1 MFFSEEVSTV
11 YPGLCIPCTGRRKTQ
26 RLRASG
32 PLRNIFSWI
41 GAASVQLAELLQN
54 RRTGEKQIFIRKG
67 NTDGEGRRKENK
79 QGRLHRFALIGAAA
93 LLFLLDIRLEA
104 KNHETSIRYKTSHGG
119 VPGDILALC
128 LPAHLYVKASFWNAP
143 TFFRQST
150 SR

>member
-1 MFFSEEVSTV
+1 MEH
-11 YPGLCIPCTGRRKTQ
+11 GRR
-26 RLRASG
+26 RPPER
-32 PLRNIFSWI
+32 
-41 GAASVQLAELLQN
+41 
-54 RRTGEKQIFIRKG
+54 KQ
-67 NTDGEGRRKENK
+67 

-93 LLFLLDIRLEA
+93 LLFLLDIRLES

>member
-1 MFFSEEVSTV
+1 MYSLRCFSLKRQLPFSQVCTFTAQAICISITPAGIRPIAKRFLMDGCHNSAAGWTV
-11 YPGLCIPCTGRRKTQ
+11 TR
-26 RLRASG
+26 
-32 PLRNIFSWI
+32 
-41 GAASVQLAELLQN
+41 
-54 RRTGEKQIFIRKG
+54 IFIRKG
-67 NTDGEGRRKENK
+67 KPGGERRRKENN
-79 QGRLHRFALIGAAA
+79 RARFALIGAAA
-93 LLFLLDIRLEA
+93 LLFLLDIRLES

>member
-11 YPGLCIPCTGRRKTQ
+11 DPGLCIPCTGRKKTQ
-26 RLRASG
+26 RLRVSG
-32 PLRNIFSWI
+32 PSQSDFQWKRSVWRHPVHRKAIF
-41 GAASVQLAELLQN
+41 N
-54 RRTGEKQIFIRKG
+54 EKRSAWRHPIHRETFSQ
-67 NTDGEGRRKENK
+67 

-93 LLFLLDIRLEA
+93 LLFLLDILLES